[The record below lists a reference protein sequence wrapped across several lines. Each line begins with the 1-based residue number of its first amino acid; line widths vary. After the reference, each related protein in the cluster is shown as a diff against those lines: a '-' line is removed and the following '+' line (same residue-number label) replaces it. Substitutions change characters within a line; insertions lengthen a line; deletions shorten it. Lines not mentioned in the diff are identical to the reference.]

1 MGIEEMVDLK
11 KCPSNVMI
19 SAVYK
24 SHCET
29 LDKLGGKEIRIYK
42 PAKNSQERSVSNL
55 MMRT

>member
-29 LDKLGGKEIRIYK
+29 LDKLGEKG
-42 PAKNSQERSVSNL
+42 NQNL
-55 MMRT
+55 